1 MDVVVRKYNE
11 NDYESVDKLLFDS
24 FGYKKEKTR
33 HDSVYEFV
41 ACLDDEVVGYFNL
54 FEEVDVVRDFK
65 IYHIG
70 YVCVDPSFRGK
81 GIGHTM
87 MDYAISY
94 AKDHNVK
101 RMELTSGKHREAA
114 HKLYES
120 MGFEKR
126 DTSVFRREL

>member
-1 MDVVVRKYNE
+1 
-11 NDYESVDKLLFDS
+11 
-24 FGYKKEKTR
+24 
-33 HDSVYEFV
+33 
-41 ACLDDEVVGYFNL
+41 
-54 FEEVDVVRDFK
+54 
-65 IYHIG
+65 
-70 YVCVDPSFRGK
+70 
-81 GIGHTM
+81 M

-101 RMELTSGKHREAA
+101 RMELTSGNHREAA